1 MNHKTIPCRC
11 NLFRFPH
18 RFDAKRCAV
27 YDELARTDEDD
38 RLDDPRHGQA
48 AAINRENRQW
58 GQR

>member
-27 YDELARTDEDD
+27 YDELARTKFDEVA
-38 RLDDPRHGQA
+38 DDPRRNQA
-48 AAINRENRQW
+48 AAINRENAQW
-58 GQR
+58 KQR